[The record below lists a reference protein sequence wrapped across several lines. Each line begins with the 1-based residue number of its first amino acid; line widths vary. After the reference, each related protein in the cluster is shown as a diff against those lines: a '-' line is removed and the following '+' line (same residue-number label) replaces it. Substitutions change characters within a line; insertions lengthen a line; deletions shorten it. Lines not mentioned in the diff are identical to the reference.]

1 MLVEFSVHNYRSI
14 YKRITLSMEAASKNE
29 LDEHTLEQSN
39 IRLLKT
45 SVIYGANASGKSNL
59 LKALNFMKV
68 LVMNSSKESQAGED
82 IKTEPFLLN
91 SNGINEPTEMEI
103 VFLIEDTL
111 YRYGFAV
118 NTKEVLHEWL
128 ITRNTKPKSRDIV
141 LFDRS
146 QSIIITHKD
155 FKEGKDKVQSL
166 LRENSLFLS
175 LLAQFNGE
183 VSSMIV
189 KFFLGINVWN
199 LNSFMPLNTSQ
210 MISDNNAPIDWI
222 SGFISKADMGIK
234 SFKVNE
240 EEIADGV
247 MKLPTSYRLEIKNN
261 KNKLYSLLINTEH
274 EYLDASDNKKK
285 TIWFDMATQESEG
298 TKKFFSLAGI
308 LYQTLQSGNRLFIDE
323 IENSLHPYLTRIII
337 RLFQDE
343 ETNPKGAQLI
353 FTTHDTNHLDKE
365 RFRRDEIWFTEKDTQ
380 NSTDLYSLV
389 EYKLPTGKARK
400 DASYYKDY
408 IKGKY
413 GAVPYAKYSD
423 FVALFKRNKH

>member
-1 MLVEFSVHNYRSI
+1 MLVEFSVQNYRSI

-29 LDEHTLEQSN
+29 LDEHTIEQSN

-59 LKALNFMKV
+59 LKAMNFMKV
-68 LVMNSSKESQAGED
+68 IVMNSSKDSQAGEP
-82 IKTEPFLLN
+82 IQAEPFLLN

-103 VFLIEDTL
+103 VFLIEGIL

-128 ITRNTKPKSRDIV
+128 VIKNTKAKSRDIV
-141 LFDRS
+141 LFDRAGS
-146 QSIIITHKD
+146 EIITHKD
-155 FKEGKDKVQSL
+155 FKEGKDKVQPL
-166 LRENSLFLS
+166 LRENSLFIS

-183 VSSMIV
+183 LSSKVV
-189 KFFLGINVWN
+189 KCFLDTNVWN
-199 LNSFMPLNTSQ
+199 IDTYMPMHTS
-210 MISDNNAPIDWI
+210 
-222 SGFISKADMGIK
+222 
-234 SFKVNE
+234 
-240 EEIADGV
+240 
-247 MKLPTSYRLEIKNN
+247 LLIKNN
-261 KNKLYSLLINTEH
+261 LVPKDWVSEFITKADVGIKGFKIDEEVIETNNPKNFIVSDLTKKRTGALKLISTNIQTEH
-274 EYLDASDNKKK
+274 EFYDSNDGKMKS
-285 TIWFDMATQESEG
+285 IVFDMNTQESEG
-298 TKKFFSLAGI
+298 TKKFFSLAGL
-308 LYQTLQSGNRLFIDE
+308 LYHTLKNGNRLCIDE

-337 RLFQDE
+337 RLFQDK
-343 ETNPKGAQLI
+343 ETNPLGAQLI

-389 EYKLPTGKARK
+389 EYKLGKPRK
-400 DASYYKDY
+400 DATYYKDY